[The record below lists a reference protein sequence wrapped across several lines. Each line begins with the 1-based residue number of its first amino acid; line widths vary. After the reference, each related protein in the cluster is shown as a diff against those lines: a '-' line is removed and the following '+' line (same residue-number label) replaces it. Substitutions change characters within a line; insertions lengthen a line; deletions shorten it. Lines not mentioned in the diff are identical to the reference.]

1 MVIKSEMPHFFYDD
15 ENSDGIEALNDY
27 FLSWTIRC
35 AVDYTDKNKKVQEY
49 AAKILTFLIF
59 KDNSDEQKALP
70 ENIKYL
76 RVDTVKQI
84 MSIDLIA
91 EVDLY
96 NNGAFEK
103 YVLVFE
109 NKQYTNVHDDQLV
122 KYKKS
127 IDEYYSNINNGK
139 TDYKRKFIFLTGHD
153 EVPSVD
159 VKACIDAGFK
169 FFAFQELRYCFDAD
183 TKTGNYLFD
192 EFWFR
197 YFFYDKGIDN
207 EPSAPLSKKFI

>member
-1 MVIKSEMPHFFYDD
+1 MPHLFYDD

-35 AVDYTDKNKKVQEY
+35 AVDYTDKNKIVQEY
-49 AAKILTFLIF
+49 ASKILTFLIY

-70 ENIKYL
+70 ENVKYL

-91 EVDLY
+91 EVVLE
-96 NNGAFEK
+96 NNGLTEK

-109 NKQYTNVHDDQLV
+109 NKQYTNIHDNQLAR
-122 KYKKS
+122 YKVL
-127 IDEYYSNINNGK
+127 IDNYYNDINNGK
-139 TDYKRKFIFLTGHD
+139 SDYERKFIFLTAHD
-153 EVPSVD
+153 EVPIVD
-159 VKACIDAGFK
+159 KNACIKVGFK

-183 TKTGNYLFD
+183 EETGNYLFD

-197 YFFYDKGIDN
+197 YFFYDKGFN
-207 EPSAPLSKKFI
+207 NGPSAPLSKKFI